1 MLNLQFSVSCFRI
14 EVEEEIRKQVDELMR
29 QELKNLKMVCTD
41 HGVYISVILHILLFS
56 SHQWVVKLHTQSKA
70 N

>member
-1 MLNLQFSVSCFRI
+1 MLNLQFSVSFFLRI

-41 HGVYISVILHILLFS
+41 RGAVHLGCTAYTTLLLPS
-56 SHQWVVKLHTQSKA
+56 MGSKVTYSE
-70 N
+70 

>member
-1 MLNLQFSVSCFRI
+1 MLNLQFSVSFFLRI

-41 HGVYISVILHILLFS
+41 SGAIHLGYTAYTTVLLP
-56 SHQWVVKLHTQSKA
+56 SKGSKVTYSE
-70 N
+70 